1 MPKTRTGA
9 EVAAGMLVSAVQKEW
24 GSELG
29 TSAAGTTEHVL
40 SLAHELLRA
49 TKAGNLNSA
58 LSSATVPSS
67 WESYGS
73 CVTQQFSPQS
83 KDLNPL

>member
-1 MPKTRTGA
+1 MPKTRTEA
-9 EVAAGMLVSAVQKEW
+9 EIAAGKLVSAVQKEW

-40 SLAHELLRA
+40 SLAHDLLQA

-58 LSSATVPSS
+58 LSSATVP
-67 WESYGS
+67 
-73 CVTQQFSPQS
+73 QF
-83 KDLNPL
+83 LGEL